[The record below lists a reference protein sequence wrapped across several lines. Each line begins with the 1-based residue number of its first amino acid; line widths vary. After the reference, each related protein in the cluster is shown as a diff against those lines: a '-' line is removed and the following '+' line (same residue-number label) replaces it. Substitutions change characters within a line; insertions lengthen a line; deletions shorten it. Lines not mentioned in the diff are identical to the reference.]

1 MRPLITNA
9 SFNLMQYS
17 ILQQSGKIQFS
28 TLRNF
33 KIKNE
38 RVF

>member
-1 MRPLITNA
+1 MSSLITNA

-17 ILQQSGKIQFS
+17 ILQQSGKIQFL